1 MFQCRAHYEADWER
15 VRSGNMASQ
24 KKKKNRDNVCLA
36 VITRLF
42 DYRGLNEG
50 GVMLSQQMVDLFD
63 PLQHIQT

>member
-1 MFQCRAHYEADWER
+1 MKPT
-15 VRSGNMASQ
+15 GNELDLVTWPHR